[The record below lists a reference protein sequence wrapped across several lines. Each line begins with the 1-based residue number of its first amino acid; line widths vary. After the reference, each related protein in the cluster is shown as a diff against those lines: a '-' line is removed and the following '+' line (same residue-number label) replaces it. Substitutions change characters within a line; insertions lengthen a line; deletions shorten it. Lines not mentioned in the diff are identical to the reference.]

1 MPHIAAADAPIFTLP
16 GTTFTGLAA
25 PSRGARENAVW
36 RVALEPGTLP
46 RAHQLTREEILIAT
60 SGAAI
65 ASLNGEEI
73 HFAAG
78 DALIIPAF
86 AAFSLANPGQSTFEA
101 VAVLPVGARAWMEDG
116 ELFVPPWS
124 L

>member
-1 MPHIAAADAPIFTLP
+1 MPHIAAAEAPTFNLP
-16 GTTFTGLAA
+16 GTRFTGLAA

-36 RVALEPGTLP
+36 RVSLEPGTPP
-46 RAHQLTREEILIAT
+46 RVHQLTREEILVAT

-73 HFAAG
+73 HLCIG

-86 AAFSLANPGQSTFEA
+86 AEFSLANPGDVSFEA
-101 VAVLPVGARAWMEDG
+101 VAVLPVGARAIMEDG
-116 ELFVPPWS
+116 ALFAPPWS